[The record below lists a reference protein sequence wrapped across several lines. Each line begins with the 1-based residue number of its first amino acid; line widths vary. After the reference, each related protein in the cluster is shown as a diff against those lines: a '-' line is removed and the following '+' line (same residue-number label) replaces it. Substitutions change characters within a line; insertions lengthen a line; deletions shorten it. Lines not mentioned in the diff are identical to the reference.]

1 MAGVSDLPFRLLCRE
16 QGAGLVCMEMVS
28 AKAIL
33 YKNRNTEELLTIDPK
48 EHPVSLQLFGSDP
61 DIISEIAKQIEE
73 RPFDILD
80 LNMGCPVPKV
90 VNNGDGSALMK
101 NPRLAGEIIEKTA
114 RAIKKP
120 LTVKIRKGFDDAHV
134 NAVELAH
141 IAQESGAAAVAVH
154 GRTREQYYAG
164 LLFNPVRKMLADR
177 REKIA
182 GELSDAANDKKDAA
196 ALKADY
202 EARLKN
208 IDKEAEQILSEARQ
222 KAQKNAARIESE
234 AKEEAARIIQRANEE
249 AELSKKRAMDDVK
262 QEMITVASMMAAKV
276 VAANIDASVQDALVE
291 ETLKEMGDS
300 TWQS

>member
-1 MAGVSDLPFRLLCRE
+1 MTRLFNLDFQLLHDVVLMAIAVFF
-16 QGAGLVCMEMVS
+16 
-28 AKAIL
+28 
-33 YKNRNTEELLTIDPK
+33 
-48 EHPVSLQLFGSDP
+48 LFMMMS
-61 DIISEIAKQIEE
+61 K
-73 RPFDILD
+73 
-80 LNMGCPVPKV
+80 
-90 VNNGDGSALMK
+90 
-101 NPRLAGEIIEKTA
+101 
-114 RAIKKP
+114 
-120 LTVKIRKGFDDAHV
+120 
-134 NAVELAH
+134 
-141 IAQESGAAAVAVH
+141 
-154 GRTREQYYAG
+154 

-276 VAANIDASVQDALVE
+276 VAANIDASVQGALVE